1 MEQACFSARV
11 ERAPTQL
18 AQHTVARRSSDLLCA
33 EASDLPRISP
43 MAWVIRSSARCP
55 PAFPYTPYYPLC
67 RDGDVYMTRVQVSS
81 LATRSPFVSEVE
93 VLKHAPGTTSRVF
106 PACNACQNA
115 LTLTDSSSALSIA
128 QKPRTG
134 SHSSTAVV
142 SAPPQHQSTLRNEQ
156 VQFLYHVLR
165 YQRAMHSPAIH
176 EASGIRYQVSGIRHP
191 ASGIRHPASG
201 IRHPASGIRHQA
213 SGIRHQAS
221 GIRHQASS
229 IRHQASGIRHQAS
242 GISFHHLIS
251 ATSHRGSPLAS
262 ALSSQYSQVQLLDS
276 CVTVAQRH
284 DGLRSRRHGSVCAL
298 PLDWE
303 TRHRPRKVIKVRTK
317 TSNPSHPPHPTHH
330 APPPR
335 EPSPTLSGASQ
346 DGPSPAGRLRACL
359 PVLNTIWHARNR
371 EQPSNPK
378 QSPCPELRETEK
390 ESLFHVKQRTK
401 PGTK

>member
-67 RDGDVYMTRVQVSS
+67 RDGDVYMTRVQISS

-115 LTLTDSSSALSIA
+115 LTLTDSSSALNIA

-142 SAPPQHQSTLRNEQ
+142 SAPLSISRRYGTNKFSSSTMYFAINEPCTAQLFTRHQ
-156 VQFLYHVLR
+156 V
-165 YQRAMHSPAIH
+165 
-176 EASGIRYQVSGIRHP
+176 SGIRYQ

-221 GIRHQASS
+221 S
-229 IRHQASGIRHQAS
+229 
-242 GISFHHLIS
+242 ISFHHLMS

-335 EPSPTLSGASQ
+335 EPSHTLSGASQ

-359 PVLNTIWHARNR
+359 PVLNAIRHARNR
-371 EQPSNPK
+371 EQPSDPK
-378 QSPCPELRETEK
+378 QLPCPERRETEK

>member
-1 MEQACFSARV
+1 
-11 ERAPTQL
+11 
-18 AQHTVARRSSDLLCA
+18 
-33 EASDLPRISP
+33 
-43 MAWVIRSSARCP
+43 
-55 PAFPYTPYYPLC
+55 
-67 RDGDVYMTRVQVSS
+67 MTRVQISS

-115 LTLTDSSSALSIA
+115 LTLTDSSSALNIA

-142 SAPPQHQSTLRNEQ
+142 SAPLSISRRYGTNKFSSSTMYFAINEPCTAQLFTRHQ
-156 VQFLYHVLR
+156 V
-165 YQRAMHSPAIH
+165 
-176 EASGIRYQVSGIRHP
+176 SGIRYQ
-191 ASGIRHPASG
+191 
-201 IRHPASGIRHQA
+201 
-213 SGIRHQAS
+213 
-221 GIRHQASS
+221 ASS
-229 IRHQASGIRHQAS
+229 
-242 GISFHHLIS
+242 ISFHHLMS

-335 EPSPTLSGASQ
+335 EPSHTLSGASQ

-359 PVLNTIWHARNR
+359 PVLNAIRHARNR
-371 EQPSNPK
+371 EQPSDPK
-378 QSPCPELRETEK
+378 QLPCPERRETEK

>member
-1 MEQACFSARV
+1 
-11 ERAPTQL
+11 
-18 AQHTVARRSSDLLCA
+18 
-33 EASDLPRISP
+33 
-43 MAWVIRSSARCP
+43 
-55 PAFPYTPYYPLC
+55 
-67 RDGDVYMTRVQVSS
+67 
-81 LATRSPFVSEVE
+81 
-93 VLKHAPGTTSRVF
+93 
-106 PACNACQNA
+106 
-115 LTLTDSSSALSIA
+115 
-128 QKPRTG
+128 
-134 SHSSTAVV
+134 
-142 SAPPQHQSTLRNEQ
+142 
-156 VQFLYHVLR
+156 
-165 YQRAMHSPAIH
+165 MHSPAIH
-176 EASGIRYQVSGIRHP
+176 EASGIRYQVSGIRYQVSGIRYQASGIRHP

-213 SGIRHQAS
+213 SSIRHQAS

-371 EQPSNPK
+371 EQPSDPK
-378 QSPCPELRETEK
+378 QLPCPERRETEK

>member
-1 MEQACFSARV
+1 
-11 ERAPTQL
+11 
-18 AQHTVARRSSDLLCA
+18 
-33 EASDLPRISP
+33 
-43 MAWVIRSSARCP
+43 
-55 PAFPYTPYYPLC
+55 
-67 RDGDVYMTRVQVSS
+67 MTRVQISS

-115 LTLTDSSSALSIA
+115 LTLTDSSSALNIA

-142 SAPPQHQSTLRNEQ
+142 SAPLSISRRYGTNKFSSSTMYFAINEPCTAQLFTRHQ
-156 VQFLYHVLR
+156 V
-165 YQRAMHSPAIH
+165 
-176 EASGIRYQVSGIRHP
+176 SGIRYQVSGIRHP

-201 IRHPASGIRHQA
+201 IRHQA
-213 SGIRHQAS
+213 P

-229 IRHQASGIRHQAS
+229 I
-242 GISFHHLIS
+242 SFHHLMS

-335 EPSPTLSGASQ
+335 EPSHTLSGASQ

-359 PVLNTIWHARNR
+359 PVLNAIRHARNR
-371 EQPSNPK
+371 EQPSDPK
-378 QSPCPELRETEK
+378 QLPCPERRETEK

>member
-1 MEQACFSARV
+1 
-11 ERAPTQL
+11 
-18 AQHTVARRSSDLLCA
+18 
-33 EASDLPRISP
+33 
-43 MAWVIRSSARCP
+43 
-55 PAFPYTPYYPLC
+55 
-67 RDGDVYMTRVQVSS
+67 MTRVQISS

-142 SAPPQHQSTLRNEQ
+142 SAPLSISRRYGTSKFSSSTMYFAINEPCTAQLFTRHQ
-156 VQFLYHVLR
+156 V
-165 YQRAMHSPAIH
+165 
-176 EASGIRYQVSGIRHP
+176 SGIRYQVSGIRHP
-191 ASGIRHPASG
+191 ASGIRH
-201 IRHPASGIRHQA
+201 QE
-213 SGIRHQAS
+213 
-221 GIRHQASS
+221 
-229 IRHQASGIRHQAS
+229 S
-242 GISFHHLIS
+242 GISHLIS

-371 EQPSNPK
+371 EQPSDPK
-378 QSPCPELRETEK
+378 QLPCPERRETEK

>member
-142 SAPPQHQSTLRNEQ
+142 SAPLSISRRYGTSKFSSSTMYFAINEPCTAQLFTRHQ
-156 VQFLYHVLR
+156 
-165 YQRAMHSPAIH
+165 
-176 EASGIRYQVSGIRHP
+176 ASGIRYQVSGIRHP

-201 IRHPASGIRHQA
+201 IRHP
-213 SGIRHQAS
+213 
-221 GIRHQASS
+221 
-229 IRHQASGIRHQAS
+229 ASGIRHQAS

-371 EQPSNPK
+371 EQPSDPK
-378 QSPCPELRETEK
+378 QLPCPERRETEK

>member
-1 MEQACFSARV
+1 
-11 ERAPTQL
+11 
-18 AQHTVARRSSDLLCA
+18 
-33 EASDLPRISP
+33 
-43 MAWVIRSSARCP
+43 
-55 PAFPYTPYYPLC
+55 
-67 RDGDVYMTRVQVSS
+67 MTRVQISS

-115 LTLTDSSSALSIA
+115 LTLTDSSSALNIA

-142 SAPPQHQSTLRNEQ
+142 SAPLSISRRYGTNKFSSSTMYFAINEPCTAQLFTRHQ
-156 VQFLYHVLR
+156 V
-165 YQRAMHSPAIH
+165 
-176 EASGIRYQVSGIRHP
+176 SGIRYQ
-191 ASGIRHPASG
+191 ASG

-221 GIRHQASS
+221 S
-229 IRHQASGIRHQAS
+229 
-242 GISFHHLIS
+242 ISFHHLMS

-335 EPSPTLSGASQ
+335 EPSHTLSGASQ

-359 PVLNTIWHARNR
+359 PVLNAIRHARNR
-371 EQPSNPK
+371 EQPSDPK
-378 QSPCPELRETEK
+378 QLPCPERRETEK